1 MLYITILKNSGSFK
15 MLDEFVQYQRR
26 KHEADNLDIQVS
38 IKSKERDDRRSSR
51 NLPSL
56 SKCFDSE
63 ILEVYLRREHILN
76 KQ

>member
-1 MLYITILKNSGSFK
+1 
-15 MLDEFVQYQRR
+15 MLDEFVSMKGDADY
-26 KHEADNLDIQVS
+26 KHEDDILYMQARKVS